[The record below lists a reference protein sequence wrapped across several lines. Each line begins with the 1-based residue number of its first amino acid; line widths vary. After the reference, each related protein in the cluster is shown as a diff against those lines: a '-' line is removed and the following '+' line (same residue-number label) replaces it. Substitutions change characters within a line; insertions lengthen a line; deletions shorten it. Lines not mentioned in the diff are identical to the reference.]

1 MRHNNVR
8 DFEANLLKTALND
21 VEIEPKQQKIDNE
34 GLNSLT
40 GDDARPD
47 IRAHGVWTQG
57 QNAFIDIRL
66 ANANARSQK
75 DLPVSTILKKHKKEK
90 ERAYNSRIMNVE
102 HGTFTALF
110 LSLAGG
116 EDPETFMFDKHIPQ
130 KIAIKTDE
138 KYQKVQTLIRCKLS
152 FLILRSVLLCISGS
166 RSISKDSVILDDVSL
181 TCSQA
186 CFNLDIGISLFGVS
200 HFESQVPVLILSK
213 LILPLCT
220 GFFSTIFVNDFQ
232 RFFSTIFFQRCF
244 FNELDFSSTV
254 FVLANCRF

>member
-1 MRHNNVR
+1 
-8 DFEANLLKTALND
+8 
-21 VEIEPKQQKIDNE
+21 
-34 GLNSLT
+34 
-40 GDDARPD
+40 
-47 IRAHGVWTQG
+47 
-57 QNAFIDIRL
+57 
-66 ANANARSQK
+66 
-75 DLPVSTILKKHKKEK
+75 
-90 ERAYNSRIMNVE
+90 MNVE

-116 EDPETFMFDKHIPQ
+116 EDPETSMFDKHIPQ

-152 FLILRSVLLCISGS
+152 LLILRSVLLRISGS

-186 CFNLDIGISLFGVS
+186 CFNLDIGISLFVVS
-200 HFESQVPVLILSK
+200 HFESQVPVSILSK

-232 RFFSTIFFQRCF
+232 RFFSTVFFQRFF
-244 FNELDFSSTV
+244 FNELDFFSTV

>member
-21 VEIEPKQQKIDNE
+21 VEIEPKRQKIDNE
-34 GLNSLT
+34 GLNGLT
-40 GDDARPD
+40 GDDARSD
-47 IRAHGVWTQG
+47 IRARGVWTQG
-57 QNAFIDIRL
+57 QNAFFDIRL
-66 ANANARSQK
+66 TNSNVHSQK

-90 ERAYNSRIMNVE
+90 ERVYNSRIINVE
-102 HGTFTALF
+102 HETFTPSF

-116 EDPETFMFDKHIPQ
+116 EGPETSMFDKHISQ

-152 FLILRSVLLCISGS
+152 FLISRSVLLCIRGS
-166 RSISKDSVILDDVSL
+166 RSISKDSVVLDDVSL

-200 HFESQVPVLILSK
+200 HFERQVTVFIQSK

-220 GFFSTIFVNDFQ
+220 GLVEFFST
-232 RFFSTIFFQRCF
+232 
-244 FNELDFSSTV
+244 V
-254 FVLANCRF
+254 FALANCHF